1 MQRLLLLSLLCFPY
15 FVFPQFFGE
24 EEVINDENQSI
35 YEKFDTLTFKDRL
48 ININY
53 TISSF
58 ILKENCANRLS
69 IKLEDFEGIS
79 FAVDKGNLIHNKRK
93 ASEIIIFPEK
103 DESKQIHLF
112 ILKND
117 TVICFH
123 KIPTH
128 PVAPPEIRLLN
139 LEMRALDS
147 KKTNTIK
154 ELSQITIH
162 ITPPYFLKTFLPRD
176 TRYIL
181 KKVICRQIS
190 KGEVKKELT
199 FENSKTLSLE
209 NFIQDFEYGDILQIE
224 IPQVHRVNFMGKL
237 IESVHHQKIFNII
250 CHGNN

>member
-1 MQRLLLLSLLCFPY
+1 MQRLLLLPLLCFPY
-15 FVFPQFFGE
+15 FAFPQFFGE
-24 EEVINDENQSI
+24 EEINENQDI
-35 YEKFDTLTFKDRL
+35 REKFDTLIFKDRL
-48 ININY
+48 INIDY
-53 TISSF
+53 TINSF
-58 ILKENCANRLS
+58 ILKENCMNLLS
-69 IKLEDFEGIS
+69 IKLEDFEDIS
-79 FAVDKGNLIHNKRK
+79 FAIDKGILRQYHKE
-93 ASEIIIFPEK
+93 ASEIIIYPEK
-103 DESKQIHLF
+103 YDSKQIHLF
-112 ILKND
+112 IMRND

-123 KIPTH
+123 KIPIH
-128 PVAPPEIRLLN
+128 PVAPPKISLLN
-139 LEMRALDS
+139 LEMSALDS

-237 IESVHHQKIFNII
+237 IESTHHQKTFNII